1 MGGALPRIMPR
12 ARGMAPSKTLFIA
25 VAANQRR
32 MTHDAPYPASR
43 RPAKKGLAAFLRRLV
58 RDERAFYHACITYGT
73 AVSLLTLAVPVG
85 VQMVINT
92 VANTAQQ
99 LSLLVV
105 CGLVVLMLAIAA
117 FLYALQIYAMELF
130 CRRFFARNV
139 TEMTVSISDACAAGW
154 KKPDGFE
161 IIKRFYEVVA
171 VQKAIPNLV
180 ISGFALALQMIAG
193 LLIVAF
199 YHPFLL
205 AFNIIFVIACTVI
218 WRFWHASAREAAR
231 ELSNAK
237 YAMAGWLG
245 NYTQSADGITAAQTN
260 DAWHHANALMN
271 AYIEARRGFFRCSFG
286 QTLGL
291 LFLYIVASAG
301 LLGLGGWLVIQSQL
315 TLGQLAAAEIILSAV
330 FFSLMRV
337 GYFLRLYYETCVSA
351 EKLDAFFVDP
361 AATLRM
367 TAKG

>member
-1 MGGALPRIMPR
+1 MPPESSY
-12 ARGMAPSKTLFIA
+12 PSDK
-25 VAANQRR
+25 
-32 MTHDAPYPASR
+32 

-73 AVSLLTLAVPVG
+73 AVSLLTLAVPVA

-117 FLYALQIYAMELF
+117 CLYALQIYTMELF

-139 TEMTVSISDACAAGW
+139 AEMTAMISDACAAGW
-154 KKPDGFE
+154 KAPDGFE
-161 IIKRFYEVVA
+161 TVKRFYEIIA

-180 ISGFALALQMIAG
+180 ISGFALALQMIVG

-205 AFNIIFVIACTVI
+205 AFNLVFVVVCIGI
-218 WRFWHASAREAAR
+218 WRFWHAAAREAAR
-231 ELSNAK
+231 ELSAAK
-237 YAMAGWLG
+237 YTMAGWLG
-245 NYTQSADGITAAQTN
+245 SFTQRAESMAPAQTQE
-260 DAWHHANALMN
+260 AWSQTNTRIN
-271 AYIEARRGFFRCSFG
+271 NYIDARRAFFRCYFA

-291 LFLYIVASAG
+291 LVLYIASSAG

-337 GYFLRLYYETCVSA
+337 GYFMRLYYEVCVSA

-361 AATLRM
+361 AATLQM